1 MQACCLFVGGTP
13 ILACCWYHPNMA
25 AHEPLVDT
33 TTTTSS
39 NDYKI
44 PLFSHPF
51 VSLYLSLSSSFTSN
65 MYTPRSDW
73 RRNDPNIRPSS
84 VATSYNSSPP
94 LTKKPSKTALEM
106 DHSDDKMHKLARRPI
121 PGKSVAALQQQHQY
135 FMQRSM
141 SPSGSVRSNA
151 SSERGVPQQQQRLSP
166 LSNNHH
172 HQHQQ
177 QQQQEDYLQHPQEG
191 VEDRPVSP
199 SATIRSEQSSLAAS
213 TGSSQQ
219 TIIRRLSTSSS
230 QESKVIQAMNWFI
243 TYAYK

>member
-1 MQACCLFVGGTP
+1 
-13 ILACCWYHPNMA
+13 
-25 AHEPLVDT
+25 
-33 TTTTSS
+33 
-39 NDYKI
+39 
-44 PLFSHPF
+44 
-51 VSLYLSLSSSFTSN
+51 
-65 MYTPRSDW
+65 MYTSRSDW

-94 LTKKPSKTALEM
+94 LTKKPSKTALEL

-121 PGKSVAALQQQHQY
+121 PGKSVAALQQQHQW

-166 LSNNHH
+166 LSNNH
-172 HQHQQ
+172 

-191 VEDRPVSP
+191 MEDRPVSP

-230 QESKVIQAMNWFI
+230 QESKVI
-243 TYAYK
+243 

>member
-1 MQACCLFVGGTP
+1 MQACCLVVGGTP
-13 ILACCWYHPNMA
+13 ILACCWYHPKMA
-25 AHEPLVDT
+25 AHEHLVDIPAMT
-33 TTTTSS
+33 TKST
-39 NDYKI
+39 
-44 PLFSHPF
+44 LFPFRNPF
-51 VSLYLSLSSSFTSN
+51 VSLSFFV
-65 MYTPRSDW
+65 MYTSRSDW

-84 VATSYNSSPP
+84 VATSYNTSPP
-94 LTKKPSKTALEM
+94 LKKKPSKTALELE
-106 DHSDDKMHKLARRPI
+106 HSDDKMHKLARRPI

-151 SSERGVPQQQQRLSP
+151 SSERGISQQQRLSP

-172 HQHQQ
+172 
-177 QQQQEDYLQHPQEG
+177 QQEDYLQHPQES

-230 QESKVIQAMNWFI
+230 QESRVIQDEHVHVSLCLHI
-243 TYAYK
+243 T